1 MSLKL
6 HQKPSLPLLFL
17 LFLLTSPSIQ
27 FKLGGRFFIKS
38 HSNGGLVLLVQIL
51 GKSLVSHECILQTC
65 FEKICFHFQNESEFL
80 MKFDNARRCQVVLQ
94 ALSNR

>member
-1 MSLKL
+1 MKHLIIMSLKL
-6 HQKPSLPLLFL
+6 HQKPSLPFLFL

-51 GKSLVSHECILQTC
+51 GKAKFLNSVLGLFLTNVSYKLVLRKYVFIFKMNPS
-65 FEKICFHFQNESEFL
+65 F
-80 MKFDNARRCQVVLQ
+80 
-94 ALSNR
+94 